1 MGLFKKKSDPAA
13 TPAPAE
19 SAPPTLAR
27 RSAHRHSTIKSG
39 RTIGEQRERLETAN
53 ERLAARQ
60 KDKRRQRWRVAIVSA
75 GFILLALAGGI
86 VYFEFFY
93 EDGEPQPTTVE
104 EITYTPTVEVIDEDA
119 TATSGMKSSGKNLL
133 IMVSISLAVAFLYFI
148 ITPLSLSNPTE
159 LLARTSPTF
168 YDVLIALFG
177 GFAGI
182 LEQCRKDKGTV
193 FSGVAIATALM
204 PPLCT
209 AGYGLACGEI
219 SYFLGALYLFVIN
232 CTFIMLATYVG
243 VKYFRFRPTEYQDEA
258 IGKRTKRLTTA
269 LIIIFIIPSIWSAV
283 LFIQRNNFEVNA
295 ISFSEHRSTYGKSI
309 LYDYRIDH
317 KENTTLTLFFTGET
331 LSERDKEE
339 LYSVAAEYNIGKEQI
354 RIRDYSIEEKSD
366 MNAFKDI
373 YEKKESIISAKEQ
386 EIVLLKNELERI
398 RNNELEYDKISKEI
412 FSIKSSVHEVSITT
426 GHSFNRDSLSG
437 NAVISV
443 VVDSADSISI
453 SELEELKQ
461 WLKIRLDTETI
472 DVTQR

>member
-1 MGLFKKKSDPAA
+1 MGFFQNFTALIRETLNLNGHIDTAAAERSIRSNIEFKGPNAWILAVAVIIASVGLNVNSIPVVIGAMLISPLMGPIFGLGLGLGVSDIQ
-13 TPAPAE
+13 
-19 SAPPTLAR
+19 L
-27 RSAHRHSTIKSG
+27 
-39 RTIGEQRERLETAN
+39 
-53 ERLAARQ
+53 
-60 KDKRRQRWRVAIVSA
+60 
-75 GFILLALAGGI
+75 
-86 VYFEFFY
+86 
-93 EDGEPQPTTVE
+93 
-104 EITYTPTVEVIDEDA
+104 
-119 TATSGMKSSGKNLL
+119 MKSSGKNLL
-133 IMVSISLAVAFLYFI
+133 VMVSISLAVAFLYFL

-209 AGYGLACGEI
+209 AGYGLACREF

-232 CTFIMLATYVG
+232 CTFIMLATYAG

-258 IGKRTKRLTTA
+258 IGKRTKRLTSA

-283 LFIQRNNFEVNA
+283 LLIQQNNFDVNA
-295 ISFSEHRSTYGKSI
+295 TTFAEHRSTYGKSI
-309 LYDYRIDH
+309 LYDYKIDH
-317 KENTTLTLFFTGET
+317 KENTTLTLFFTGEA
-331 LSERDKEE
+331 LSDRDKEE
-339 LYSVAAEYNIGKEQI
+339 LYSVASEYDIEKEQI
-354 RIRDYSIEEKSD
+354 QIRDYSAQEQSD

-386 EIVLLKNELERI
+386 EIVLLKNELEKI
-398 RNNELEYDKISKEI
+398 KNNELEYDKISKEI
-412 FSIKSSVHEVSITT
+412 FSIKSSVQNVSITK
-426 GHSFNRDSLSG
+426 GQSFNRDSTSG
-437 NAVISV
+437 NAVISI
-443 VVDSADSISI
+443 VVDSSDSISI

>member
-1 MGLFKKKSDPAA
+1 MGFFQNFTALIRETLNLNGHIDTAAAERSIRSNIEFKGPNAWILAVAVIIASVGLNVNSIPVVIGAMLISPLMGPIFGLGLGLGVSDIQ
-13 TPAPAE
+13 
-19 SAPPTLAR
+19 L
-27 RSAHRHSTIKSG
+27 
-39 RTIGEQRERLETAN
+39 
-53 ERLAARQ
+53 
-60 KDKRRQRWRVAIVSA
+60 
-75 GFILLALAGGI
+75 
-86 VYFEFFY
+86 
-93 EDGEPQPTTVE
+93 
-104 EITYTPTVEVIDEDA
+104 
-119 TATSGMKSSGKNLL
+119 MKSSGKNLL
-133 IMVSISLAVAFLYFI
+133 VMVSISLAVAFLYFL

-209 AGYGLACGEI
+209 AGYGLACREF

-232 CTFIMLATYVG
+232 CTFIMLATYAG

-258 IGKRTKRLTTA
+258 IGKRTKRLTSA

-283 LFIQRNNFEVNA
+283 LLIQQNNFDVNA
-295 ISFSEHRSTYGKSI
+295 TTFAEHRSTYGKSI
-309 LYDYRIDH
+309 LYDYKINH
-317 KENTTLTLFFTGET
+317 KENTTLTLFFTGEA
-331 LSERDKEE
+331 LSDRDKEE
-339 LYSVAAEYNIGKEQI
+339 LYSVASEYDIEKEQI
-354 RIRDYSIEEKSD
+354 QIRDYSAQDQSD

-386 EIVLLKNELERI
+386 EIVLLKNELEKI
-398 RNNELEYDKISKEI
+398 KNNELEYDKISKEI
-412 FSIKSSVHEVSITT
+412 FSIKSSVQNVSITK
-426 GHSFNRDSLSG
+426 GQSFNRDSTSG
-437 NAVISV
+437 NAVISI
-443 VVDSADSISI
+443 VVDSSDSISI

-472 DVTQR
+472 DVTHR

>member
-1 MGLFKKKSDPAA
+1 MGFFQNFTALIRETLNLNGHIDTAAAERSIRSNIEFKGPNAWILAVAVIIASVGLNVNSIPVVIGAMLISPLMGPIFGLGLGLGVSDIQ
-13 TPAPAE
+13 
-19 SAPPTLAR
+19 L
-27 RSAHRHSTIKSG
+27 
-39 RTIGEQRERLETAN
+39 
-53 ERLAARQ
+53 
-60 KDKRRQRWRVAIVSA
+60 
-75 GFILLALAGGI
+75 
-86 VYFEFFY
+86 
-93 EDGEPQPTTVE
+93 
-104 EITYTPTVEVIDEDA
+104 
-119 TATSGMKSSGKNLL
+119 MKSSGKNLL
-133 IMVSISLAVAFLYFI
+133 VMVSISLAVAFLYFL

-209 AGYGLACGEI
+209 AGYGLACREF

-232 CTFIMLATYVG
+232 CTFIMLATYAG

-258 IGKRTKRLTTA
+258 IGKRTKRLTSA

-283 LFIQRNNFEVNA
+283 LLIQQNNFDVNA
-295 ISFSEHRSTYGKSI
+295 TTFAEHRSTYGKSI
-309 LYDYRIDH
+309 LYDYKIDH
-317 KENTTLTLFFTGET
+317 KENTTLTLFFTGEA
-331 LSERDKEE
+331 LSDRDKEE
-339 LYSVAAEYNIGKEQI
+339 LYSVASEYDIEKEQI
-354 RIRDYSIEEKSD
+354 QIRDYSAQDQSD
-366 MNAFKDI
+366 MNAFRDI

-386 EIVLLKNELERI
+386 EIVLLKNELEKI
-398 RNNELEYDKISKEI
+398 KNNELEYDKISKEI
-412 FSIKSSVHEVSITT
+412 FSIKSSVHNVSITK
-426 GHSFNRDSLSG
+426 GQSFNRDSTSG
-437 NAVISV
+437 NAVISI
-443 VVDSADSISI
+443 VVDSSDSISI

>member
-1 MGLFKKKSDPAA
+1 MGFFQNFTALIRETLNLNGHIDTAAAERSIRSNIEFKGPNAWILAVAVIIASVGLNVNSIPVVIGAMLISPLMGPIFGLGLGLGVSDIQ
-13 TPAPAE
+13 
-19 SAPPTLAR
+19 L
-27 RSAHRHSTIKSG
+27 
-39 RTIGEQRERLETAN
+39 
-53 ERLAARQ
+53 
-60 KDKRRQRWRVAIVSA
+60 
-75 GFILLALAGGI
+75 
-86 VYFEFFY
+86 
-93 EDGEPQPTTVE
+93 
-104 EITYTPTVEVIDEDA
+104 
-119 TATSGMKSSGKNLL
+119 MKSSGKNLL
-133 IMVSISLAVAFLYFI
+133 VMVSISLAVAFLYFL

-209 AGYGLACGEI
+209 AGYGLACREF

-232 CTFIMLATYVG
+232 CTFIMLATYAG

-258 IGKRTKRLTTA
+258 IGKRTKRLTSA

-283 LFIQRNNFEVNA
+283 LLIQQNNFDVNA
-295 ISFSEHRSTYGKSI
+295 TTFAEHRSTYGKSI
-309 LYDYRIDH
+309 LYDYKIDH
-317 KENTTLTLFFTGET
+317 KENTTLTLFFTGEA
-331 LSERDKEE
+331 LSDRDKEE
-339 LYSVAAEYNIGKEQI
+339 LYSVASEYDIEKEQI
-354 RIRDYSIEEKSD
+354 QIRDYSAQDQSD
-366 MNAFKDI
+366 MNAFRDI

-386 EIVLLKNELERI
+386 EIVLLKNELEKI
-398 RNNELEYDKISKEI
+398 KNNELEYDKISKEI
-412 FSIKSSVHEVSITT
+412 FSIKSSVHNVSITK
-426 GHSFNRDSLSG
+426 GQSFNRDSTSG
-437 NAVISV
+437 NAVISI